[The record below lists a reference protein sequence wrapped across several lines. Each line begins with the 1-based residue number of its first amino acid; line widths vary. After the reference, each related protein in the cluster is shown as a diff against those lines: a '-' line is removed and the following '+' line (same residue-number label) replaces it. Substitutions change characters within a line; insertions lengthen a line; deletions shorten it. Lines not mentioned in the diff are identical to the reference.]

1 MGPSS
6 DTGVCDSPC
15 TQCPGW
21 EGRGKW
27 GPVDTGWNLR
37 ALGPERVGRAVG
49 ATLAM
54 EVTPGQSWGFM
65 GKSRQGIRQRPHA
78 FKECGPLLPGSKGPQ
93 RWRQEVCPAS
103 DLGHITLDAVPRL
116 QSETRPGWPSE
127 YPSGAP
133 GGTRVI
139 VQPQPFKCRTVVT
152 QSLNRRKTFREI
164 KVYWTQLQGPDQ
176 NRSVPFVIRRIYV
189 STKQRST
196 DF

>member
-1 MGPSS
+1 MGRPWQVGPCGYRLEPQGPGAG
-6 DTGVCDSPC
+6 TGGPCGGSHLGHGGDS
-15 TQCPGW
+15 G
-21 EGRGKW
+21 
-27 GPVDTGWNLR
+27 
-37 ALGPERVGRAVG
+37 AV
-49 ATLAM
+49 
-54 EVTPGQSWGFM
+54 M
-65 GKSRQGIRQRPHA
+65 GLHGEESPGIRQRPHA

-127 YPSGAP
+127 YPSAAP